1 MITTQLILAL
11 LRTFFPSS
19 SLLDRLTPD
28 IIDIVRDI
36 IVSAVSEAD
45 SAYADGDNVAKHS
58 YVDGLL
64 SSDSRL
70 VDIDITEDIRAALI
84 RFFVK
89 VKRVSDLF

>member
-1 MITTQLILAL
+1 MITTQIVLAL

-19 SLLDRLTPD
+19 SLLDKLTPE
-28 IIDIVRDI
+28 IIEIVRDI
-36 IVSAVSEAD
+36 ILSAVNKAD
-45 SAYADGDNVAKHS
+45 SAYSDGDNVAKHL
-58 YVDGLL
+58 YVDGIL

-70 VDIDITEDIRAALI
+70 VDFDITEDIRAALI